1 MVAAVVLSA
10 AGTGPLGAQDA
21 PPAVWLGSTLGLAA
35 GTLERARAG
44 RPATEVLEADPRTL
58 AVAGV
63 LRVDRPPRLPVP
75 GRGWT
80 LLGGPTLDGPVPLDD
95 PPSPDASALLDL
107 PASDVADLEG
117 CRPTDCRLKAP
128 REALPAL
135 ARGGGD
141 ARRGFH
147 ALVLDLARRYRS
159 GEALPPYA
167 DKPEPV
173 APGRAWSALRAQAP
187 ELARY
192 GSAPAELTY
201 TPAPAG
207 SVAETLVLRR
217 ERFGLRPLVTL
228 DHVSELRPGAHRP
241 LVVIQRQV
249 YANHYFEA
257 SVQVVALEATDGG
270 TWIVLVRRHRLDDV
284 VGLVERRLI
293 EAQVAGYVE
302 RQLDALGE
310 RLDPG
315 EDRR

>member
-1 MVAAVVLSA
+1 MTTAVLSA
-10 AGTGPLGAQDA
+10 TAGTGRLAAQDRSA
-21 PPAVWLGSTLGLAA
+21 EAWLGSTLGLDAA
-35 GTLERARAG
+35 TLERARTG
-44 RPATEVLEADPRTL
+44 RPATEILEADPRTL

-63 LRVDRPPRLPVP
+63 LRMDRPPRLPVP

-80 LLGGPTLDGPVPLDD
+80 LLGGPTMDGPVLLDD
-95 PPSPDASALLDL
+95 PPSPDAAALLDL

-128 REALPAL
+128 RDALPAL

-141 ARRGFH
+141 ARRAFR
-147 ALVLDLARRYRS
+147 ALVQDLARRYRS
-159 GEALPPYA
+159 GEALPAFA

-192 GSAPAELTY
+192 GAARTELAY
-201 TPAPAG
+201 APAPAG

-228 DHVSELRPGAHRP
+228 DHVSELRPGAERP
-241 LVVIQRQV
+241 LIVLQRQV

-257 SVQVVALEATDGG
+257 SAQVVALEATDAG

-284 VGLVERRLI
+284 VGPLERRLI

-302 RQLDALGE
+302 RQLGALVE
-310 RLDPG
+310 RLDSG